1 MRTSD
6 SSRLLNTREPF
17 FRSATGHLL
26 QMFGVPSPLH
36 GDLRGGA
43 LDLMQIVGREID
55 GNCSDVL
62 LQSLQLAGAW
72 DGNNPRLLG
81 KQPGERYLSRCRLL
95 PFCDLAKQINQGQIR
110 FPGLRRKAR
119 EGVAEVG
126 TVERR
131 VFVDLSREE
140 ALP

>member
-1 MRTSD
+1 
-6 SSRLLNTREPF
+6 
-17 FRSATGHLL
+17 
-26 QMFGVPSPLH
+26 MFGVPSPLH
-36 GDLRGGA
+36 RDLRGGA
-43 LDLMQIVGREID
+43 LDVAEIVRRKLD
-55 GNCSDVL
+55 GNCADVL
-62 LQSLQLAGAW
+62 LQARELAGAW

-110 FPGLRRKAR
+110 ESCLRRKAR
-119 EGVAEVG
+119 DGVADVR

-140 ALP
+140 ALPQRAVGNEAD